1 MPKMKAQAPEAR
13 MAGRD
18 LTPMCSEPMGLSQAW
33 SRELV
38 GWLRQAAQ
46 ELDAVPPL

>member
-1 MPKMKAQAPEAR
+1 